1 MDRVLVSVPVSE
13 NAERALRA
21 EQILCRIMLQ
31 APAGT
36 FLKRSKR
43 TLALVIQDPQKLH
56 PVSLWDDLPRSNPRK
71 FQFDFDD
78 VDAGHRVLL
87 GATGKGMSR

>member
-1 MDRVLVSVPVSE
+1 MNRVLVSIPVSE

-43 TLALVIQDPQKLH
+43 TLSLVIPDPQRLR
-56 PVSLWDDLPRSNPRK
+56 PVSLWDDQPRSNPRK
-71 FQFDFDD
+71 FHFDFDD
-78 VDAGHRVLL
+78 VDVGHSFLL

>member
-1 MDRVLVSVPVSE
+1 MDRVLVSVPLSE

-43 TLALVIQDPQKLH
+43 TLSLVIPDTQKLH
-56 PVSLWDDLPRSNPRK
+56 SVSLWDDLARSNPRK
-71 FQFDFDD
+71 FHFDFSD